1 MNINKIHKKSKCS
14 SYLYNATPFTLLLK
28 YLKGKL
34 VNHVQLRK
42 EYKTQLISHAS
53 SSTCNIFTFKQ
64 KQPKYNCLK
73 DSSFFPFCG
82 YHQHPVFIYIFWFK
96 YNCLNSI
103 YLDPPLYM
111 ASHEDFRHPVG
122 FLACSI
128 YSFRLLES
136 YIAYTLFICYFL
148 YWNLPLMHATE
159 SKSYHFSYLFPYL
172 SWNSLFLFLWS
183 KGISNL

>member
-1 MNINKIHKKSKCS
+1 MLAHLLVIYLHSNRSNPNITVWKIHHFSPFVVIIS
-14 SYLYNATPFTLLLK
+14 IPYSY
-28 YLKGKL
+28 
-34 VNHVQLRK
+34 
-42 EYKTQLISHAS
+42 ISFDS
-53 SSTCNIFTFKQ
+53 NIT
-64 KQPKYNCLK
+64 
-73 DSSFFPFCG
+73 
-82 YHQHPVFIYIFWFK
+82 VW
-96 YNCLNSI
+96 I